1 MIQVRYRLQ
10 VIKDSNENTQQSYK
24 WLYLY
29 FYLTSYSYFTPSKNI
44 QLLHKNNSH
53 QMGIIISFCH
63 DRKRERAFLKKK
75 NKTTFLWYK
84 LRQNSNIHNYKVILV
99 RKASSQPWKITSLSA
114 WINYGLIYINIR
126 ATITLGSQ
134 YFEYTLFAVTYV
146 NISYLLR
153 E

>member
-1 MIQVRYRLQ
+1 MKTHNKVISGYTCISILLAIHILLLQ
-10 VIKDSNENTQQSYK
+10 KT
-24 WLYLY
+24 
-29 FYLTSYSYFTPSKNI
+29 YSYCTKI
-44 QLLHKNNSH
+44 ILTRWELLSPFAMTGK
-53 QMGIIISFCH
+53 G
-63 DRKRERAFLKKK
+63 KELFLKKK
-75 NKTTFLWYK
+75 KTTFLWYK